1 MDEDRFRG
9 FQAVMKVATALGAV
23 LVFFVG
29 VGRWH
34 AEQAQLIET
43 RIAAEQSARDREFRR
58 ELWLRQ
64 VDVLGEVADASS
76 RIAAYVEDDDAVDFS
91 TAVRDYERL
100 YWSNITFVDS
110 TDLVQ
115 AMDALRNE
123 IRLYRDGLLPLSGL
137 NAKDRVKQ
145 RAHGVAEACRT
156 AIRESGLDFVSSSL
170 VESTEIPEQSTT
182 PTVQAGKD

>member
-9 FQAVMKVATALGAV
+9 FQAIMKVATALGAV

-34 AEQAQLIET
+34 DEQAQLVET

-76 RIAAYVEDDDAVDFS
+76 RIAAYVEDDDAVDFN

-110 TDLVQ
+110 SELVQ

-123 IRLYRDGLLPLSGL
+123 VRLYREGLIPLSGL
-137 NAKDRVKQ
+137 NAQDRVKQ

-156 AIRESGLDFVSSSL
+156 AIRESASEFVSSPL
-170 VESTEIPEQSTT
+170 ANLTRFPETSSK
-182 PTVQAGKD
+182 PIVQAGKD